1 MGQKVNPHGARVGVI
16 KDWSTRW
23 YADKKNFAD
32 NLVSDAKLRKMIKE
46 LEFVDD
52 KSKKPVKLYDAGISS
67 IDIERRFDNDKV
79 RVTVTLNVA
88 KPGIVIGANGANI
101 EKIKAAIVKELG
113 AKNAQVILNVQ
124 EIKNPDLDAQLVAE
138 NIAAQLENRVSFRRA
153 MKKCLQSSMRAGAK
167 GIKTSVAG
175 RLGGADIARSEGY
188 HEGSIPLQTL
198 RADID
203 YGFAEA
209 NTTYGR
215 IGVKVWI
222 YKGEVLSQTLRTTP
236 RTMDLSKPAG
246 ERRRRDDRRGDRR
259 QGGYNRDNRGQ
270 GGERRQPYGSRP
282 AGQGGYNR
290 GPRSAAPAKEG
301 GND

>member
-23 YADKKNFAD
+23 YADKKHFAD
-32 NLVSDAKLRKMIKE
+32 NLVSDAKLRKMIKN
-46 LEFVDD
+46 LEFTDD
-52 KSKKPVKLYDAGISS
+52 KSKKTVKLYDAGVSA
-67 IDIERRFDNDKV
+67 IDIERRFDNDKT
-79 RVTVTLNVA
+79 RVMVTMNVA

-101 EKIKAAIVKELG
+101 EKIKAAIAKELG
-113 AKNAQVILNVQ
+113 SNAQVILNVQ

-138 NIAAQLENRVSFRRA
+138 NIAAQLEGRVSFRRA

-167 GIKTSVAG
+167 GIKTSVSG

-209 NTTYGR
+209 KTAYGR
-215 IGVKVWI
+215 LGVKVWI
-222 YKGEVLSQTLRTTP
+222 YKGQVLPTA
-236 RTMDLSKPAG
+236 KKV
-246 ERRRRDDRRGDRR
+246 
-259 QGGYNRDNRGQ
+259 
-270 GGERRQPYGSRP
+270 
-282 AGQGGYNR
+282 
-290 GPRSAAPAKEG
+290 PAKTEG
-301 GND
+301 GK

>member
-23 YADKKNFAD
+23 YADKKDFAD
-32 NLVSDAKLRKMIKE
+32 NLVSDAKLRKMIKN

-52 KSKKPVKLYDAGISS
+52 KSKKPVRLYDAGISHV
-67 IDIERRFDNDKV
+67 DIERRFDNDKT
-79 RVTVTLNVA
+79 RVMVTMNVA

-101 EKIKAAIVKELG
+101 EKIKAAIAKELG
-113 AKNAQVILNVQ
+113 PNAQVILNVQ
-124 EIKNPDLDAQLVAE
+124 EIKNPDMDAQLVAE

-167 GIKTSVAG
+167 GIKTSVSG

-209 NTTYGR
+209 KTAYGR
-215 IGVKVWI
+215 LGVKVWI
-222 YKGEVLSQTLRTTP
+222 YKGQVLPTA
-236 RTMDLSKPAG
+236 KKV
-246 ERRRRDDRRGDRR
+246 
-259 QGGYNRDNRGQ
+259 
-270 GGERRQPYGSRP
+270 
-282 AGQGGYNR
+282 
-290 GPRSAAPAKEG
+290 PAKTEG
-301 GND
+301 GK

>member
-23 YADKKNFAD
+23 YADKNHFAD
-32 NLVSDAKLRKMIKE
+32 NLVSDAKLRKMIKN
-46 LEFVDD
+46 LEFTDD
-52 KSKKPVKLYDAGISS
+52 KSKKTVKLFDAGVSA
-67 IDIERRFDNDKV
+67 IDIERRFDNDKT
-79 RVTVTLNVA
+79 RVMVTMNVA

-101 EKIKAAIVKELG
+101 EKIKAAIAKELG
-113 AKNAQVILNVQ
+113 ANAQVILNVQ

-167 GIKTSVAG
+167 GIKTSVSG

-209 NTTYGR
+209 KTAYGR

-222 YKGEVLSQTLRTTP
+222 YKGQVLPTA
-236 RTMDLSKPAG
+236 KK
-246 ERRRRDDRRGDRR
+246 
-259 QGGYNRDNRGQ
+259 
-270 GGERRQPYGSRP
+270 
-282 AGQGGYNR
+282 
-290 GPRSAAPAKEG
+290 APAKTEG
-301 GND
+301 GK

>member
-23 YADKKNFAD
+23 YADKKSFAD
-32 NLVSDAKLRKMIKE
+32 NLVSDAKLRKMIKN
-46 LEFVDD
+46 LEFTDD
-52 KSKKPVKLYDAGISS
+52 KSKRPVKLSDAGVSA
-67 IDIERRFDNDKV
+67 IDIERRFDNDKT
-79 RVTVTLNVA
+79 RVSVTMNVA

-101 EKIKAAIVKELG
+101 EKIKAAIAKELG
-113 AKNAQVILNVQ
+113 AGAQVILNVQ
-124 EIKNPDLDAQLVAE
+124 EIRNPDLDAQLVAE

-167 GIKTSVAG
+167 GIKTSVSG

-209 NTTYGR
+209 KTAYGR

-222 YKGEVLSQTLRTTP
+222 YKGQVLPTA
-236 RTMDLSKPAG
+236 KK
-246 ERRRRDDRRGDRR
+246 
-259 QGGYNRDNRGQ
+259 
-270 GGERRQPYGSRP
+270 
-282 AGQGGYNR
+282 
-290 GPRSAAPAKEG
+290 APAKTEG
-301 GND
+301 GK

>member
-32 NLVSDAKLRKMIKE
+32 NLVSDAKLRKMIKN
-46 LEFVDD
+46 LEFTDD
-52 KSKKPVKLYDAGISS
+52 KSNKSVRLYDAGVSGIN
-67 IDIERRFDNDKV
+67 IERRFDNDKV
-79 RVTVTLNVA
+79 RVTVTMNVA

-101 EKIKAAIVKELG
+101 EKIKAAIAKELG
-113 AKNAQVILNVQ
+113 PNAQVILNVQ
-124 EIKNPDLDAQLVAE
+124 EIKNPDTDAQLVAE

-167 GIKTSVAG
+167 GIKTSVSG

-209 NTTYGR
+209 KTAYGR
-215 IGVKVWI
+215 LGVKVWI
-222 YKGEVLSQTLRTTP
+222 YKGQVLPTA
-236 RTMDLSKPAG
+236 KK
-246 ERRRRDDRRGDRR
+246 
-259 QGGYNRDNRGQ
+259 
-270 GGERRQPYGSRP
+270 
-282 AGQGGYNR
+282 
-290 GPRSAAPAKEG
+290 APARTEG
-301 GND
+301 GK

>member
-209 NTTYGR
+209 ATTYGR
-215 IGVKVWI
+215 IGIKVWI

-236 RTMDLSKPAG
+236 RTLDTKNFK
-246 ERRRRDDRRGDRR
+246 ERPDRPRRRDGRGGFNRDRKPGYGNRP
-259 QGGYNRDNRGQ
+259 QGGYNN
-270 GGERRQPYGSRP
+270 
-282 AGQGGYNR
+282 NR
-290 GPRSAAPAKEG
+290 GPRPAAGGSAPKEG
-301 GND
+301 GKA

>member
-23 YADKKNFAD
+23 YADKKHFAD
-32 NLVSDAKLRKMIKE
+32 NLVSDAKLRKMIKN
-46 LEFVDD
+46 LEFTDD
-52 KSKKPVKLYDAGISS
+52 KSKKTVKLYDAGVSA
-67 IDIERRFDNDKV
+67 IDIERRFDNDKT
-79 RVTVTLNVA
+79 RVMVTMNVA

-101 EKIKAAIVKELG
+101 EKIKAAIAKELG
-113 AKNAQVILNVQ
+113 SNAQVILNVQ

-138 NIAAQLENRVSFRRA
+138 NIAAQLEGRVSFRRA

-167 GIKTSVAG
+167 GIKTSVSG

-209 NTTYGR
+209 KTAYGR
-215 IGVKVWI
+215 LGVKVWI
-222 YKGEVLSQTLRTTP
+222 YKGQVLPTV
-236 RTMDLSKPAG
+236 K
-246 ERRRRDDRRGDRR
+246 
-259 QGGYNRDNRGQ
+259 
-270 GGERRQPYGSRP
+270 
-282 AGQGGYNR
+282 
-290 GPRSAAPAKEG
+290 
-301 GND
+301 

>member
-1 MGQKVNPHGARVGVI
+1 MNPHGARLGVI
-16 KDWSTRW
+16 QDWSTRW

-32 NLVSDAKLRKMIKE
+32 NLVSDAKLRKMIKT
-46 LEFVDD
+46 LEFTDD
-52 KSKKPVKLYDAGISS
+52 KIKKPVRLSDAGVSDIA
-67 IDIERRFDNDKV
+67 IERRFDNDKT

-101 EKIKAAIVKELG
+101 EKIKAAIAKELG
-113 AKNAQVILNVQ
+113 ANTQVILNVQ

-167 GIKTSVAG
+167 GIKTSVSG

-209 NTTYGR
+209 KTAYGR
-215 IGVKVWI
+215 LGVKVWI
-222 YKGEVLSQTLRTTP
+222 YKGQVLPTA
-236 RTMDLSKPAG
+236 KK
-246 ERRRRDDRRGDRR
+246 
-259 QGGYNRDNRGQ
+259 
-270 GGERRQPYGSRP
+270 
-282 AGQGGYNR
+282 
-290 GPRSAAPAKEG
+290 APAKTEG
-301 GND
+301 GK

>member
-32 NLVSDAKLRKMIKE
+32 NLVSDAKIRDMIKT

-52 KSKKPVKLYDAGISS
+52 KSKKSVKLYDAGISHV
-67 IDIERRFDNDKV
+67 DIERRFDIDKV
-79 RVTVTLNVA
+79 RVTVTVHVA

-101 EKIKAAIVKELG
+101 EKIKAALAKELG
-113 AKNAQVILNVQ
+113 KNAQIILNVQ
-124 EIKNPDLDAQLVAE
+124 EIKNPDTDAQLVAE

-167 GIKTSVAG
+167 GIKTSVSG

-209 NTTYGR
+209 KTAYGR

-222 YKGEVLSQTLRTTP
+222 YKGQVLPT
-236 RTMDLSKPAG
+236 
-246 ERRRRDDRRGDRR
+246 
-259 QGGYNRDNRGQ
+259 
-270 GGERRQPYGSRP
+270 
-282 AGQGGYNR
+282 
-290 GPRSAAPAKEG
+290 AKKVAKTEG
-301 GND
+301 GK